1 MCSDGGNRGTSLLQ
15 RIKHRVGEELSV
27 PPRTAKERFR
37 HELKYLISYAQKA
50 DLNVRMAPLLGLDKH
65 VKNGGYM
72 IRSLYFDDYWNT
84 AYQEK
89 VDGVLLRRKYRIRT
103 YDYSDRVIKLERKRK
118 SDSWI
123 YKEDAP
129 LTHEQFDRILAG
141 DYEFLRDSEY
151 QLCREFYVECMC
163 NVMRPRVIVD
173 YEREPWILDAGTV
186 RITFDMNVRAA
197 VGGFDIFDSTLPVLP
212 VLEPGKLV
220 MEVKFT
226 EFLPQIVRDILP
238 GKAQEITAASKYVLC
253 YDKASYLR
261 GFDYWQEGWNVP
273 SV

>member
-1 MCSDGGNRGTSLLQ
+1 MR
-15 RIKHRVGEELSV
+15 K
-27 PPRTAKERFR
+27 
-37 HELKYLISYAQKA
+37 
-50 DLNVRMAPLLGLDKH
+50 
-65 VKNGGYM
+65 
-72 IRSLYFDDYWNT
+72 
-84 AYQEK
+84 
-89 VDGVLLRRKYRIRT
+89 KYRIRI

-118 SDSWI
+118 RDSWI
-123 YKEDAP
+123 YKEDAS
-129 LTHEQFDRILAG
+129 LTHGQFDRILAG
-141 DYEFLRDSEY
+141 DVGFLEHSEEP
-151 QLCREFYVECMC
+151 LCREFYVEYMS
-163 NVMRPRVIVD
+163 NVLRPRVIVD

-197 VGGFDIFDSTLPVLP
+197 VDGFDVFDRSLPTLP

-226 EFLPQIVRDILP
+226 EFLPQIMRDILP
-238 GKAQEITAASKYVLC
+238 GRAQELTSASKYVLC